1 MHPDPGG
8 PEKAAFSRAR
18 RAMVAEV
25 EAMAEELNSAPDGTP
40 AISAAVLDALGRV
53 PRHRFVPEV
62 EQDFAYLNRPLS
74 IGYGQTISQP
84 YIVAFMTDL
93 LKLNPGSR
101 VLEIGTGCGYQTAVL
116 AETGAEVY
124 SIEIV
129 EPLASQATEILQTL
143 GYHHV
148 HVRQGDGYHGWVE
161 HAPYDGIIV
170 TAGASHVP
178 QPLLDQ
184 LKPGGRMIIPLGQA
198 YATQELLLIIK
209 DEQGAVHRQ
218 EVLPV
223 RFVPLTGKH

>member
-1 MHPDPGG
+1 MHSDPGG
-8 PEKAAFSRAR
+8 REEAAFSRAR

-40 AISAAVLDALGRV
+40 AIASAVLDALGRV
-53 PRHRFVPEV
+53 PRHCFVPEV
-62 EQDFAYLNRPLS
+62 ERDFAYLNRPLS

-129 EPLASQATEILQTL
+129 EPLASQAAEILQAL
-143 GYHHV
+143 GYRHV

-198 YATQELLLIIK
+198 YATQELLLIVK

-223 RFVPLTGKH
+223 RFVPLTGEH

>member
-1 MHPDPGG
+1 
-8 PEKAAFSRAR
+8 
-18 RAMVAEV
+18 MVAEV
-25 EAMAEELNSAPDGTP
+25 EAMAEELNPAPDGTP
-40 AISAAVLDALGRV
+40 ALSSAVLDALGRV
-53 PRHRFVPEV
+53 PRHRFVPEI

-93 LKLNPGSR
+93 LKLKPGSR

-129 EPLASQATEILQTL
+129 EPLASQAAEILQTL
-143 GYHHV
+143 GYRHV

-184 LKPGGRMIIPLGQA
+184 LKPGGRMIIPLGEA
-198 YATQELLLIIK
+198 YATQELLLISK
-209 DEQGAVHRQ
+209 DEQGAVHRH

-223 RFVPLTGKH
+223 RFVPLTGEH

>member
-1 MHPDPGG
+1 MHSDPGG
-8 PEKAAFSRAR
+8 REEAAFSRAR

-40 AISAAVLDALGRV
+40 AIASAVLDALGRV
-53 PRHRFVPEV
+53 PRHCFVPEV
-62 EQDFAYLNRPLS
+62 ERDFAYLNRPLS

-93 LKLNPGSR
+93 LKLKPGSR

-129 EPLASQATEILQTL
+129 EPLASQAAEILQTL
-143 GYHHV
+143 GYYHV

-209 DEQGAVHRQ
+209 DEQGVVHRH

-223 RFVPLTGKH
+223 RFVPLTGEH

>member
-8 PEKAAFSRAR
+8 PEEAAFSRAR
-18 RAMVAEV
+18 NAMVAEV

-40 AISAAVLDALGRV
+40 ALSSAVLDALGRV

-62 EQDFAYLNRPLS
+62 ERDFAYLNRPLS

-93 LKLNPGSR
+93 LKLKPGSR

-129 EPLASQATEILQTL
+129 EPLASQAAEILQTL
-143 GYHHV
+143 GYRHV

-223 RFVPLTGKH
+223 RFVPLTGEH

>member
-40 AISAAVLDALGRV
+40 AISSGVLDALGRV

-84 YIVAFMTDL
+84 YIVAFMTEL
-93 LKLNPGSR
+93 LKLKPCSR

-129 EPLASQATEILQTL
+129 EPLASQAAEILQAL
-143 GYHHV
+143 GYRHV

-209 DEQGAVHRQ
+209 DEQGAVHRH

-223 RFVPLTGKH
+223 RFVPLTGEH

>member
-18 RAMVAEV
+18 HAMVAEV

-40 AISAAVLDALGRV
+40 AISSAVLDALGRV
-53 PRHRFVPEV
+53 PRHRFVPEI
-62 EQDFAYLNRPLS
+62 EWEFAYLNRPLS

-93 LKLNPGSR
+93 LKLKPGSR

-116 AETGAEVY
+116 AEAGAEVY

-129 EPLASQATEILQTL
+129 GPLASQAAEILQAL

-178 QPLLDQ
+178 QPLLEQ
-184 LKPGGRMIIPLGQA
+184 LKPGGRMIIPLGEA
-198 YATQELLLIIK
+198 YAAQELLLISK
-209 DEQGAVHRQ
+209 DEQGAVHRH

-223 RFVPLTGKH
+223 RFVPLTGEH

>member
-40 AISAAVLDALGRV
+40 AISSGVLDALGRV

-93 LKLNPGSR
+93 LKLKPGSR

-129 EPLASQATEILQTL
+129 EPLASQAAEILQTL
-143 GYHHV
+143 GYYHV

-209 DEQGAVHRQ
+209 DEQGVVHRH

-223 RFVPLTGKH
+223 RFVPLTGEH

>member
-8 PEKAAFSRAR
+8 PEEAAFSRAR
-18 RAMVAEV
+18 NTMVAEV
-25 EAMAEELNSAPDGTP
+25 AAMAEELNSAPDGTP
-40 AISAAVLDALGRV
+40 AISAAVFDALGRV

-62 EQDFAYLNRPLS
+62 ERDFAYLNRPLS

-93 LKLNPGSR
+93 LKLKPGSR

-129 EPLASQATEILQTL
+129 EPLASQAAEILQSL
-143 GYHHV
+143 GYRDV

-223 RFVPLTGKH
+223 RFVPLTGEH

>member
-40 AISAAVLDALGRV
+40 AISSAVLDALGRV

-101 VLEIGTGCGYQTAVL
+101 VLEIGTGCGYQAAVL

-129 EPLASQATEILQTL
+129 ELLASQAAEILQVL

-170 TAGASHVP
+170 TAGASHIP

-209 DEQGAVHRQ
+209 DEQGVVHRH

-223 RFVPLTGKH
+223 RFVPLTGEH